1 MCEKTHVVEKWNI
14 FGTGTI
20 RIVLPKYGEFNV
32 VSITESQLTRVLSRA
47 VQVHTKFSTSTVQV
61 SVNPRFFFL
70 KPCAKGPPVP
80 RPISSGSDS

>member
-32 VSITESQLTRVLSRA
+32 VSITESQLGAFYPARYKYILNLA
-47 VQVHTKFSTSTVQV
+47 LVQCK
-61 SVNPRFFFL
+61 
-70 KPCAKGPPVP
+70 
-80 RPISSGSDS
+80 

>member
-32 VSITESQLTRVLSRA
+32 VSITESQLTRILSRA
-47 VQVHTKFSTSTVQV
+47 V
-61 SVNPRFFFL
+61 PRYKYIL
-70 KPCAKGPPVP
+70 NLALV
-80 RPISSGSDS
+80 

>member
-32 VSITESQLTRVLSRA
+32 VSITESHSQLTRVLSRA
-47 VQVHTKFSTSTVQV
+47 V
-61 SVNPRFFFL
+61 PRYKYILNLALVLL
-70 KPCAKGPPVP
+70 K
-80 RPISSGSDS
+80 

>member
-32 VSITESQLTRVLSRA
+32 VSITESQLTRVLSMVLSRA
-47 VQVHTKFSTSTVQV
+47 VLSYILNLALV
-61 SVNPRFFFL
+61 
-70 KPCAKGPPVP
+70 
-80 RPISSGSDS
+80 

>member
-47 VQVHTKFSTSTVQV
+47 VHTKFSTSIVQV
-61 SVNPRFFFL
+61 SVNPRFFVL
-70 KPCAKGPPVP
+70 KPCAKGPLVP
-80 RPISSGSDS
+80 RPIPSGSDS

>member
-32 VSITESQLTRVLSRA
+32 VSITESQLGAFYPARYKYILNLELV
-47 VQVHTKFSTSTVQV
+47 
-61 SVNPRFFFL
+61 
-70 KPCAKGPPVP
+70 
-80 RPISSGSDS
+80 